1 MHEPFFER
9 PEEMDVHTAILTRSS
24 VRDYLSKSVTR
35 DQIDRIINAAI
46 HAPTAANRQGWH
58 FTVISDRSLLDK
70 ISNEAKSFMTR
81 ERPVD
86 LPVILYDKLA
96 STDFNI
102 FYHAPLLIV
111 VSGERDK
118 PWIAEECALAAQ
130 NMMLWAHA
138 AGLGSCWIGLG
149 QPYLATQAGKDLL
162 GLSPLLYP
170 FGPIV
175 FGYPKKASVETMRIK
190 AKTNFI
196 SKSQM

>member
-1 MHEPFFER
+1 
-9 PEEMDVHTAILTRSS
+9 MDAHTAILTRGS

-35 DQIDRIINAAI
+35 DLIDRIINAAI

-58 FTVISDRSLLDK
+58 FTVISDRSLLDE

-96 STDFNI
+96 TTDFNI

-138 AGLGSCWIGLG
+138 EGLGSCWIGLC

-162 GLSPLLYP
+162 GLPPLFYP
-170 FGPIV
+170 FSPVI
-175 FGYPKKASVETMRIK
+175 FGYPDGLPKKMMRVK
-190 AKTNFI
+190 ARTNI
-196 SKSQM
+196 Y